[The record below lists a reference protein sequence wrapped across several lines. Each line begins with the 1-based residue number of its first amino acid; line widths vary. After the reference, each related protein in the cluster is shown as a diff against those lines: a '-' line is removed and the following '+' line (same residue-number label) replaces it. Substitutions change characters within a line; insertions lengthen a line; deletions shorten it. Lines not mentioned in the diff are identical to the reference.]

1 MADCVE
7 MSLLDIFLFSSLIAA
22 CDPVSVIAVFEEMH
36 VNAFLFVNVFGEA
49 LFNDGI
55 SVVIYN
61 IFLAFHELG
70 PENFT
75 TIDYVAG
82 GVSFF
87 VVAAGGVLLG
97 LIFAIIVAFI
107 TKQYLGVIVQC
118 AFLNYCC
125 GKTFSVVDQVVLAYG
140 GLRGAIAFGLTVSM
154 PALPAKDLF
163 VTTTIVVIYFTVFL
177 QGSTMKTLVRWLKVK
192 TDDGEDSGM
201 LETAFNKSLDYTLC
215 GIENI
220 AGTSGHYT
228 AYHRFERFHAKYIR
242 PLLVRGADEHKIDAT
257 KIPRAHMKMEL
268 SEVLGSKTVPKTGDE
283 KYNCLT

>member
-1 MADCVE
+1 MGTSCAVRVVF
-7 MSLLDIFLFSSLIAA
+7 SLAKLTKFLHDSTLLIFMGWLIDIFLFSSLIAA

-107 TKQYLGVIVQC
+107 TNRSTTPCAESRTLLKHRATTQLIIDLNVQREVYQ
-118 AFLNYCC
+118 APIAASSYEN
-125 GKTFSVVDQVVLAYG
+125 
-140 GLRGAIAFGLTVSM
+140 GAVRSAGIKNRSQ
-154 PALPAKDLF
+154 
-163 VTTTIVVIYFTVFL
+163 TI
-177 QGSTMKTLVRWLKVK
+177 
-192 TDDGEDSGM
+192 
-201 LETAFNKSLDYTLC
+201 
-215 GIENI
+215 
-220 AGTSGHYT
+220 
-228 AYHRFERFHAKYIR
+228 
-242 PLLVRGADEHKIDAT
+242 
-257 KIPRAHMKMEL
+257 
-268 SEVLGSKTVPKTGDE
+268 DE
-283 KYNCLT
+283 KYNCFT